1 MKISDILAEASVA
14 LNVKV
19 DSKSE
24 LIEFLLDLAVKSGSV
39 ISREDALKEILKREE
54 IMSTG
59 IGKEIAMPHAKTN
72 SVKNSVG
79 ALAVLADPIDFD
91 SLDKEPVR
99 IAFLI
104 LGREDN
110 VGNHLR
116 ILSKISRMFNND
128 AFKKKILDSRTIQ
141 EVTSTLGEFDN
152 NI

>member
-1 MKISDILAEASVA
+1 MKISDILAEASVE

-19 DSKSE
+19 DSKSK
-24 LIEFLLDLAVKSGSV
+24 LIEFLLDLAVKSGNV

-79 ALAVLADPIDFD
+79 ALAVLNDPIDFD
-91 SLDKEPVR
+91 ALDKEPVM

-116 ILSKISRMFNND
+116 VLSKVSRMFNNY
-128 AFKKKILDSRTIQ
+128 AFKKKILDSRTKKEIL
-141 EVTSTLGEFDN
+141 ETFSEFDQTV
-152 NI
+152 